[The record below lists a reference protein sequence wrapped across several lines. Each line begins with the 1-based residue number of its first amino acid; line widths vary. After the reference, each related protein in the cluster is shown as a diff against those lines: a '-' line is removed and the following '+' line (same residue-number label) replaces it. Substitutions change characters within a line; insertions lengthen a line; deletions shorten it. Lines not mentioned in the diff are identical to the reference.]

1 MNQLATPHI
10 TTNSFLTFTG
20 TSCTADEPESILL
33 YFIPGNPGLI
43 AYYHTF
49 LSLLSSTLISSAEY
63 SDYDDG
69 SAENNSS
76 TASSSRMGKVPQYI
90 IHGKSMGGF
99 EIVENGKHVSC
110 CSPPLTNIKAN
121 GGMETQS
128 QSQPQAHHH
137 PTTKT
142 NKLYSL
148 SEQIEHVE
156 RNLNNFVDAWHA
168 RKLAQTR
175 GKDLSDDQGRWRHF
189 GGVKVILI
197 GHSVGAYIAMEILR
211 RHREGIRQNGA
222 FADTG
227 VAGIGATMDIVGG
240 ILLFP
245 TVVDIAQSSSG
256 RKLTKLLYVPYLAF
270 LTSLLVKF
278 LIFILPGSWLRSI
291 VGRVMGSP
299 SDNAI
304 DTTVAF
310 LKSARGVEQAIH
322 MSADEMRDIT
332 YDKWSDEI
340 WGIASSSSAPSPM
353 SAPSSEESPL
363 NLVLYFAKQDHWVA
377 DRTRDEII
385 RVRGGVGSSSGS
397 NGPRMQV
404 CEDGVVHGF
413 CIQHSD
419 IMAKKTAGW
428 VRDIVQ
434 RQQNLPNVH
443 HRHVGR

>member
-1 MNQLATPHI
+1 MNQLATSHI

-20 TSCTADEPESILL
+20 TSCTADDPESILL

-49 LSLLSSTLISSAEY
+49 LSLLSSTLISSTEH

-76 TASSSRMGKVPQYI
+76 TASSSRIGKAPQYI

-128 QSQPQAHHH
+128 QSQSQPQAHHH

-142 NKLYSL
+142 DKLYSL

-168 RKLAQTR
+168 RKRAQTR

-189 GGVKVILI
+189 GGIKVILI

-211 RHREGIRQNGA
+211 RHRECIKQKGA
-222 FADTG
+222 SADTG
-227 VAGIGATMDIVGG
+227 GPGIGASVNIVGG

-256 RKLTKLLYVPYLAF
+256 RKLTVRF
-270 LTSLLVKF
+270 W
-278 LIFILPGSWLRSI
+278 LPFHS
-291 VGRVMGSP
+291 
-299 SDNAI
+299 
-304 DTTVAF
+304 
-310 LKSARGVEQAIH
+310 
-322 MSADEMRDIT
+322 
-332 YDKWSDEI
+332 
-340 WGIASSSSAPSPM
+340 
-353 SAPSSEESPL
+353 
-363 NLVLYFAKQDHWVA
+363 VL
-377 DRTRDEII
+377 
-385 RVRGGVGSSSGS
+385 
-397 NGPRMQV
+397 
-404 CEDGVVHGF
+404 C
-413 CIQHSD
+413 
-419 IMAKKTAGW
+419 
-428 VRDIVQ
+428 
-434 RQQNLPNVH
+434 
-443 HRHVGR
+443 